1 MNFYKLLCVLDLY
14 FFIQNRKKK
23 VVETTYIAIIMGQ
36 PVF

>member
-1 MNFYKLLCVLDLY
+1 MNFYKLLCLLDLY
-14 FFIQNRKKK
+14 FFIQNRKK